1 MVRVCLK
8 QRNSKRRNGREKKC
22 RNEVK
27 SAKLHDSKY
36 INVKFRLF
44 GSQESENAARI
55 VEILTSF

>member
-1 MVRVCLK
+1 MVRVCLDK
-8 QRNSKRRNGREKKC
+8 GIQNVGMGKKC

-27 SAKLHDSKY
+27 SEKLHDSKY

-44 GSQESENAARI
+44 GWQESENAARI